1 MKTVVIGA
9 GIVGASIAHQLAR
22 AGADVIVID
31 GGSGAT
37 DCSFGWINASF
48 YLDAAHYRLR
58 EEGIAAWRRLGD
70 VPGLAWQGAVSW
82 EFDADGLER
91 QAAELEG
98 NGYPVDRLG
107 PNVLRDC
114 VPGLAATPEMALAF
128 PSEGSVE
135 PSMAAKALLR
145 RAEDAG
151 ARVMVGSR
159 ADAILESGGRVR
171 GVRTTWGDVPADAV
185 VVAAGHGTPALVEPL
200 GVALPMLRRPGAMM
214 ISRPVPRLTD
224 TILVAPQREIR
235 QDAEGR
241 VFAPGAV
248 SHQGDDAEELSEPPE
263 DVAVRAK
270 AAVEALF
277 PGVEL
282 DWERI
287 AIANRPMPGDDR
299 PAMGPAGPEGLF
311 LAVMHSGVTLAA
323 ITGEAL
329 ADRVLGGDRH
339 ADLVAP
345 YDPGRFG

>member
-91 QAAELEG
+91 QAAELESY
-98 NGYPVDRLG
+98 GYPVERLG
-107 PNVLRDC
+107 PNALRDR

-135 PSMAAKALLR
+135 PSMAAGALLR
-145 RAEDAG
+145 RAEDTG
-151 ARVMVGSR
+151 ARAMAGSR
-159 ADAILESGGRVR
+159 AEAILEHGGRVR
-171 GVRTTWGDVPADAV
+171 GVRTTWGDVPAEAV
-185 VVAAGHGTPALVEPL
+185 VVAAGTGAPSLVEPL

-214 ISRPVPRLTD
+214 VSRPVPRLTD
-224 TILVAPQREIR
+224 TVLVAPQREIR

-241 VFAPGAV
+241 IFAPGAV

-263 DVAVRAK
+263 DVANRAK

-277 PGVEL
+277 PGTSL
-282 DWERI
+282 DWARI
-287 AIANRPMPGDDR
+287 AIANRPMPGDGR
-299 PAMGPAGPEGLF
+299 PAIGAAGPEGLF
-311 LAVMHSGVTLAA
+311 LAAMHSGVTLAA

-329 ADRVLGGDRH
+329 ADRVLGGDCH
-339 ADLVAP
+339 AGLVAP
-345 YDPGRFG
+345 YDPARFA